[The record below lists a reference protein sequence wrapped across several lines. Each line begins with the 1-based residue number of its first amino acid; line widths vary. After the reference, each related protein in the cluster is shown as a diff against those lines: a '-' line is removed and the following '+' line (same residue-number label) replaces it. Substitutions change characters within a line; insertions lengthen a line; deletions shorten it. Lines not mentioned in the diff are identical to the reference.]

1 MQAAQKGP
9 KACTT
14 CAKAKARCI
23 PGSADG
29 DKCES
34 VGSPPR
40 PVLLLWDDNGAA
52 AMCARIKAAFAGEC
66 QRLNKECFS
75 RPPAPPRIKK
85 RPKRSRVAELE
96 KRLNEL
102 SSQVGQGHARLPT
115 PEDAAASDKAT
126 STTKTVR
133 SGDLQSD
140 LVEIVNL
147 QHWFPNPTSSPGD
160 GASKEKSASPRA
172 GWEAEAF
179 QHMDSIWPLPEDATT
194 LLKEYHELWAITFP
208 FIVVPP
214 DMTSEDIRDKRPFLW
229 KGIMLTSSFFDA
241 ARQTRLGNELLSD
254 IARAAVVEGV
264 KTLDLLQ
271 GMQLLIAW
279 YQYAVKGHQLTN
291 LLFLARSMCVN
302 LSSLS
307 CDPLPSDAG
316 YSQLDPLRAYAA
328 TYYINTIVFAT
339 NKKTDV
345 FMNTSHVELCIKT
358 LENAAEFPSD
368 VFLVKL
374 VKSQQIAQSI
384 AVTMSFDPSQ
394 QSMQLP
400 IPVMVQSFQEQ
411 IKNFRETLPKHLEED
426 ASLNGHILISE
437 ILLTDIA
444 LSDQHC
450 GPAIMPVEA
459 RMELLWSCI
468 RSLRAFFRAR
478 FLNRDIDKPRYVNLT
493 TSDVA
498 YSLITSIK
506 LLTLQLPGW
515 DPKHIAAELTIT
527 HMLHWQINDLALII
541 EKRRSEPTASGG
553 KVAPIAEDPWERLLR
568 LLFNAREL
576 VNLQCHS
583 GDMNPAPPLPGIP
596 GPPGSSQTLLGELD
610 ESVWFDIVNETAWGM
625 NDEIMSG

>member
-1 MQAAQKGP
+1 MQAAQNKGP

-23 PGSADG
+23 PGNTDG
-29 DKCES
+29 DKCE
-34 VGSPPR
+34 R
-40 PVLLLWDDNGAA
+40 
-52 AMCARIKAAFAGEC
+52 C

-115 PEDAAASDKAT
+115 PDDAATNSERAT
-126 STTKTVR
+126 SSAKTVK

-147 QHWFPNPTSSPGD
+147 QHWFPNTASSPG
-160 GASKEKSASPRA
+160 GGGKEKSASPA

-179 QHMDSIWPLPEDATT
+179 QHMDSIWPLPEDATG
-194 LLKEYHELWAITFP
+194 LLADYHELWAVTFP
-208 FIVVPP
+208 FIIVPP
-214 DMTSEDIRDKRPFLW
+214 DMTSEDLRDKRPFLW
-229 KGIMLTSSFFDA
+229 KAIMLTATFFDA
-241 ARQTRLGNELLSD
+241 ARQTRLGSELLSD

-302 LSSLS
+302 LSSPN
-307 CDPLPSDAG
+307 CDPLPSDAR

-345 FMNTSHVELCIKT
+345 FMNTSHVELCLKT
-358 LENAAEFPSD
+358 LENAAEYPSD
-368 VFLVKL
+368 VFLIKL
-374 VKSQQIAQSI
+374 VKSQQIAQNI
-384 AVTMSFDPSQ
+384 ALTMSFDPTQ
-394 QSMQLP
+394 QLPLP
-400 IPVMVQSFQEQ
+400 IPVMVQTFQEQ
-411 IKNFRETLPKHLEED
+411 IKNFRETLPKHLQDD

-444 LSDQHC
+444 LSDQYC
-450 GPAIMPVEA
+450 GPASMPVEA
-459 RMELLWSCI
+459 RLEMLWSCI

-478 FLNRDIDKPRYVNLT
+478 FLNRDIDKPQYVNLT

-515 DPKHIAAELTIT
+515 DPKHVASELTIT

-541 EKRRSEPTASGG
+541 EKRRAEPTTAASTAGGG
-553 KVAPIAEDPWERLLR
+553 KVAPPIAEDPWERLLR

-583 GDMNPAPPLPGIP
+583 GDMAAAAAAALPGIP

-610 ESVWFDIVNETAWGM
+610 ESVWFDIVNETAWNM

>member
-23 PGSADG
+23 PGNTDA
-29 DKCES
+29 DKCE
-34 VGSPPR
+34 R
-40 PVLLLWDDNGAA
+40 
-52 AMCARIKAAFAGEC
+52 C
-66 QRLNKECFS
+66 QRLGKECFS

-115 PEDAAASDKAT
+115 PEDAAASERAT
-126 STTKTVR
+126 SSARTAR
-133 SGDLQSD
+133 SGDIKSD

-147 QHWFPNPTSSPGD
+147 QHWFPNTASSSGD
-160 GASKEKSASPRA
+160 KDKSASPPAAPRA

-179 QHMDSIWPLPEDATT
+179 QHMDSIWPLPEDAAT
-194 LLKEYHELWAITFP
+194 LLTEYHALWAETFP
-208 FIVVPP
+208 FIVVPR
-214 DMTSEDIRDKRPFLW
+214 DMTSEDLRDKRPFLW
-229 KGIMLTSSFFDA
+229 KGIMLTASFFDA
-241 ARQTRLGNELLSD
+241 ARQTGLGGEMLSD
-254 IARAAVVEGV
+254 MARAAVVEGV

-279 YQYAVKGHQLTN
+279 YQYAVKGHQLTS

-302 LSSLS
+302 LSSPS
-307 CDPLPSDAG
+307 CDPLPSDAR

-339 NKKTDV
+339 NKKNDV
-345 FMNTSHVELCIKT
+345 FMNISHVDLCLKT
-358 LENAAEFPSD
+358 LEGAAEYPSD
-368 VFLVKL
+368 VFLIKL
-374 VKSQQIAQSI
+374 VKSQQIAQTI
-384 AVTMSFDPSQ
+384 ALNMSFNPRQ
-394 QSMQLP
+394 PMPLP
-400 IPVMVQSFQEQ
+400 IPVMVQTFQQ
-411 IKNFRETLPKHLEED
+411 TIKNFRDTLPKHLED
-426 ASLNGHILISE
+426 DPSLCGHLLISE

-450 GPAIMPVEA
+450 GPASMPVET
-459 RMELLWSCI
+459 RLEMLWSCI
-468 RSLRAFFRAR
+468 RALRAFFRNR
-478 FLNRDIDKPRYVNLT
+478 FLHRDIDKPRYVNLT
-493 TSDVA
+493 TSDIA

-506 LLTLQLPGW
+506 LMMLRLPGW
-515 DPKHIAAELTIT
+515 DPKHVASELTIT

-541 EKRRSEPTASGG
+541 EKRRGEPATAGPGGGPG

-583 GDMNPAPPLPGIP
+583 GDMSAAAAAAAAMPGIP

-610 ESVWFDIVNETAWGM
+610 ESVWFDIVNETAWNM

>member
-23 PGSADG
+23 PGNTDG
-29 DKCES
+29 DKCE
-34 VGSPPR
+34 R
-40 PVLLLWDDNGAA
+40 
-52 AMCARIKAAFAGEC
+52 C

-115 PEDAAASDKAT
+115 PEDATASERAT
-126 STTKTVR
+126 SSAKTVR
-133 SGDLQSD
+133 SGDLQSE

-147 QHWFPNPTSSPGD
+147 QHWFPNTASSPGGGGGKD
-160 GASKEKSASPRA
+160 KSSASPPSPMPPPPRA
-172 GWEAEAF
+172 GWEADAF
-179 QHMDSIWPLPEDATT
+179 QHMDSIWPLPEDAAA
-194 LLKEYHELWAITFP
+194 LLKDYHELWADTFP

-214 DMTSEDIRDKRPFLW
+214 DMTSEHLRDKRSFLW
-229 KGIMLTSSFFDA
+229 KGMMLTAAFFDA
-241 ARQTRLGNELLSD
+241 ARQTRLGAELLSD
-254 IARAAVVEGV
+254 IARAAVVEGI

-302 LSSLS
+302 LSSPS
-307 CDPLPSDAG
+307 CDPLPADG
-316 YSQLDPLRAYAA
+316 RYSQLDPLRAYAA

-345 FMNTSHVELCIKT
+345 FMNTSHVDLCLKT
-358 LENAAEFPSD
+358 LENAAEYPSD
-368 VFLVKL
+368 VFLIKL

-384 AVTMSFDPSQ
+384 ALTMSFDPSQ
-394 QSMQLP
+394 PMQLP
-400 IPVMVQSFQEQ
+400 IPVMVQTFQEQ
-411 IKNFRETLPKHLEED
+411 IKTFRDTLPKHLED
-426 ASLNGHILISE
+426 DPALCGHLLISE

-444 LSDQHC
+444 LLDQYC
-450 GPAIMPVEA
+450 GPASMPVET
-459 RMELLWSCI
+459 RLEMLWSCI
-468 RSLRAFFRAR
+468 RALRAFFRNR
-478 FLNRDIDKPRYVNLT
+478 FLHRDIDKPRYVNLT
-493 TSDVA
+493 TSDIA

-515 DPKHIAAELTIT
+515 DPKHVASELTIT
-527 HMLHWQINDLALII
+527 HMIHWQINDLALII
-541 EKRRSEPTASGG
+541 EKRRGEPSPAGGGGGSGSGG
-553 KVAPIAEDPWERLLR
+553 GGGPPGAGKIAPIAEDPWERLLR
-568 LLFNAREL
+568 LLYNARDL

-583 GDMNPAPPLPGIP
+583 GDMNAAAAAAAALPGMP
-596 GPPGSSQTLLGELD
+596 GPPGSSANLLGELD
-610 ESVWFDIVNETAWGM
+610 ESVWFDIVNETAWNM

>member
-1 MQAAQKGP
+1 MQTAQKGP

-23 PGSADG
+23 PGNSDA
-29 DKCES
+29 DKCE
-34 VGSPPR
+34 R
-40 PVLLLWDDNGAA
+40 
-52 AMCARIKAAFAGEC
+52 C
-66 QRLNKECFS
+66 QRLNKECYS

-115 PEDAAASDKAT
+115 PEDAATSERAT
-126 STTKTVR
+126 SSAKTVR

-147 QHWFPNPTSSPGD
+147 QHWFPNPASSPGAAKD
-160 GASKEKSASPRA
+160 KSPASPA

-179 QHMDSIWPLPEDATT
+179 QHMESIWPLPEDAAA
-194 LLKEYHELWAITFP
+194 LLAEYHELWADTFP
-208 FIVVPP
+208 FIVVPR
-214 DMTSEDIRDKRPFLW
+214 DMSSEDLRDRRPFLW
-229 KGIMLTSSFFDA
+229 KGMMLTASFFDA
-241 ARQTRLGNELLSD
+241 ARQTRLGGEMLSD

-302 LSSLS
+302 LSSPS
-307 CDPLPSDAG
+307 CEPLPSDAR
-316 YSQLDPLRAYAA
+316 YSQLDPLRAYTA
-328 TYYINTIVFAT
+328 TYYMNTIVFAT

-345 FMNTSHVELCIKT
+345 FMNTSHVELCLKT
-358 LENAAEFPSD
+358 LENAAEYPSD

-374 VKSQQIAQSI
+374 VKSQQIAQNI
-384 AVTMSFDPSQ
+384 ALAMSFDPSQ
-394 QSMQLP
+394 PMQLP
-400 IPVMVQSFQEQ
+400 IPVLVQSFQDQ
-411 IKNFRETLPKHLEED
+411 IKSFRDTLPKHLQD
-426 ASLNGHILISE
+426 DPPLASLGGHLLISE
-437 ILLTDIA
+437 VLLTDIA

-450 GPAIMPVEA
+450 GPASMPVET
-459 RMELLWSCI
+459 RLEMLWSCI

-478 FLNRDIDKPRYVNLT
+478 FLHRDIDKPRYVNLT

-506 LLTLQLPGW
+506 LLTLRLPGW
-515 DPKHIAAELTIT
+515 DPKQVAAELTIT

-541 EKRRSEPTASGG
+541 EKRRSEPTAAAAGG
-553 KVAPIAEDPWERLLR
+553 APPIAEDPFKRLLR

-583 GDMNPAPPLPGIP
+583 GDAQAAAAAAAAMPGIP

-610 ESVWFDIVNETAWGM
+610 ESVWFDIVNETAWNM

>member
-1 MQAAQKGP
+1 METAQKGP

-23 PGSADG
+23 PGNSDA
-29 DKCES
+29 DKCE
-34 VGSPPR
+34 R
-40 PVLLLWDDNGAA
+40 
-52 AMCARIKAAFAGEC
+52 C

-115 PEDAAASDKAT
+115 PEDAATSERAT
-126 STTKTVR
+126 SSAKTVR
-133 SGDLQSD
+133 SGDVQSD
-140 LVEIVNL
+140 LVDIVNL
-147 QHWFPNPTSSPGD
+147 QHWFPNPASSPGGPGGSGSGSGR
-160 GASKEKSASPRA
+160 GAKDKDKSPASAA

-179 QHMDSIWPLPEDATT
+179 QHMDSIWPLPDDAAA
-194 LLKEYHELWAITFP
+194 LLADYHELWADTFP
-208 FIVVPP
+208 FVVVPR
-214 DMTSEDIRDKRPFLW
+214 DMSSEDLRDRRPFLW
-229 KGIMLTSSFFDA
+229 KGMMLTASFFDA
-241 ARQTRLGNELLSD
+241 ARQTRLGGELLSD
-254 IARAAVVEGV
+254 MARAAVVEGV

-302 LSSLS
+302 LSSPN
-307 CDPLPSDAG
+307 CEPLPSDAR
-316 YSQLDPLRAYAA
+316 YSQLDPLRAYTA

-345 FMNTSHVELCIKT
+345 FMNTSHVELCLKT
-358 LENAAEFPSD
+358 LDNAAEYPSD
-368 VFLVKL
+368 AFLVKL
-374 VKSQQIAQSI
+374 VKSQQIAQNI
-384 AVTMSFDPSQ
+384 ALAMSFDPSQ
-394 QSMQLP
+394 PMQLP
-400 IPVMVQSFQEQ
+400 IPVLVQTFQDQ
-411 IKNFRETLPKHLEED
+411 IKSFRETLPKHLQDD
-426 ASLNGHILISE
+426 ASLAGHLLISE

-444 LSDQHC
+444 LSDQYC
-450 GPAIMPVEA
+450 GPASMPVET
-459 RMELLWSCI
+459 RLELLWSCI

-478 FLNRDIDKPRYVNLT
+478 FLHRDIDKPRYVNLT

-506 LLTLQLPGW
+506 LLTLRLPGW
-515 DPKHIAAELTIT
+515 DPKQVAAELTIT

-541 EKRRSEPTASGG
+541 EKRRSEPTAGG
-553 KVAPIAEDPWERLLR
+553 APPIAEDPFERLLR

-583 GDMNPAPPLPGIP
+583 GDMQAAAAAAAAMPGIP

-610 ESVWFDIVNETAWGM
+610 ESVWFDIVNETAWNM